1 MSTLYTEYE
10 LEKAISYVN
19 FLYGECEGL
28 NICPCYEARGLNV
41 NPFYTT
47 LFDQNHN

>member
-1 MSTLYTEYE
+1 MSTLYMEYG

-28 NICPCYEARGLNV
+28 NISPCYKQERGLNV
-41 NPFYTT
+41 NPFYTK
-47 LFDQNHN
+47 H